1 MNKRVLDIGNCAPDH
16 AAIRQMI
23 ESRFAATVEQ
33 AHEAEEVFARLRA
46 EPFDLV
52 LINRKLDA
60 DYSDGLAIIQQIKA
74 DPELC
79 EIPVMLI
86 TNYPEHQ
93 QRAIASGAL
102 PGFGK
107 QALQNPTTFERLRGI
122 LNGMS

>member
-16 AAIRQMI
+16 AAIRRMI
-23 ESRFAATVEQ
+23 ESHFTATVEQ
-33 AHEAEEVFARLRA
+33 AHEADEALARLRA

-52 LINRKLDA
+52 LVNRKLDV

-74 DPELC
+74 DPMLC
-79 EIPVMLI
+79 EVPVMLI

-93 QRAIASGAL
+93 QQAIASGAI

-107 QALQNPTTFERLRGI
+107 LALQSSATVERLRGI
-122 LNGMS
+122 LGGVS